1 MKPELFTRKEA
12 AARLGISVKT
22 MTRMERRY
30 KMRVTTYTGLEPVY
44 TRAEVARAEFCR
56 MKDKRA
62 MIAKLQASRG
72 GAQ

>member
-12 AARLGISVKT
+12 AARLGVSVKT

-30 KMRVTTYTGLEPVY
+30 RMKVTTYTGLEPVY

-62 MIAKLQASRG
+62 TLAKLRAKKGVQ
-72 GAQ
+72 